1 MHSPIIKALGPA
13 GSLAEAI
20 KTPGRTVTGP
30 NQALATHE
38 CRQVKGFAALA
49 RAGIPP
55 HLTGSRSANAS
66 HGLRGDILDLELSA
80 LKPSVYEEVVP
91 ACVLV
96 RVGEGAGLEIA
107 KTLGQLFTGFGSASD
122 PEAGFALK

>member
-1 MHSPIIKALGPA
+1 MHSPIIEALGPA

-30 NQALATHE
+30 NEALATHE
-38 CRQVKGFAALA
+38 CRQVQGLAALA

-55 HLTGSRSANAS
+55 HLTGSRCANAS
-66 HGLRGDILDLELSA
+66 HGLRGDILDLELA
-80 LKPSVYEEVVP
+80 GLKPSVYEEVIS
-91 ACVLV
+91 ACELV
-96 RVGEGAGLEIA
+96 RVGEGAGLKIA
-107 KTLGQLFTGFGSASD
+107 KTLRQLFTGFGSASD

>member
-1 MHSPIIKALGPA
+1 MHSPVIEALGPA

-20 KTPGRTVTGP
+20 ETPCRTVTGP
-30 NQALATHE
+30 NEALATHE
-38 CRQVKGFAALA
+38 CRQVQGFATFA

-55 HLTGSRSANAS
+55 HLGGARCTNAA
-66 HGLRGDILDLELSA
+66 HGLRGDILDLELA
-80 LKPSVYEEVVP
+80 GLKPPVYEEVIP